1 MVRSFSATGVEA
13 DLTVGQGS
21 SGSVPTSTSGHSSS
35 NSSSS
40 NNRRR
45 SSSSS
50 SSSAVGVSDT
60 HEDKVMRAVR
70 TVRQQDEA
78 HSEFRPLCLLLKVML
93 HQQGLDKPFTGGLG

>member
-21 SGSVPTSTSGHSSS
+21 SGNAPTSTSGHISS

-45 SSSSS
+45 SS

>member
-21 SGSVPTSTSGHSSS
+21 SGNAPTSTSGHSSS

>member
-21 SGSVPTSTSGHSSS
+21 SGNAPTSTSGHSSS

-45 SSSSS
+45 SS